1 MRDTSLFQKAPEG
14 CPGETPSFWIS
25 TRGLLA
31 TDDSTSFPP
40 GWTIHQPFRPLQQ
53 RQIQLHANPPAPPF
67 ISFCRGK
74 KHPHQPMQ
82 QKNTTHPTSSHLG
95 MLGGQDTLLC
105 LGWKGDVWSLGKK
118 KGQEREAEPQQEVE
132 GQEWGQGQG
141 WAGSPGC
148 VVLHSTREDQ
158 GFSPGGLEPVS
169 LLDQE
174 LSRKCYLHRTQQRF
188 NTTLYTQ
195 NHYMLT
201 RWVRLY
207 IYCTLKNR
215 KKQYLQKTL

>member
-1 MRDTSLFQKAPEG
+1 MT
-14 CPGETPSFWIS
+14 
-25 TRGLLA
+25 
-31 TDDSTSFPP
+31 
-40 GWTIHQPFRPLQQ
+40 
-53 RQIQLHANPPAPPF
+53 APPF
-67 ISFCRGK
+67 HLAGPSINPSGHCSRDKSNYMLTHQLLHSSPSAGEKNIHTNLCSKKTPPTPIAHIWECWEDRIPCSAWAGK
-74 KHPHQPMQ
+74 VM
-82 QKNTTHPTSSHLG
+82 S
-95 MLGGQDTLLC
+95 DLLA
-105 LGWKGDVWSLGKK
+105 KK

-201 RWVRLY
+201 R
-207 IYCTLKNR
+207 
-215 KKQYLQKTL
+215 